1 MYRDRFKRLVCS
13 AKGDADVL
21 SIIEDAMN
29 SFSHYVNTV
38 YSMEIHLQTLR
49 FRLEGDA
56 YRDAVME
63 LDRRRHSAHEAA
75 IASCAVINR
84 VADRI
89 RARHLYTGNLE
100 NRYEVAEFCM
110 AIVDEMFRGRTM
122 CTISELLKSA

>member
-89 RARHLYTGNLE
+89 GNLE

>member
-13 AKGDADVL
+13 DKGDADVL

-63 LDRRRHSAHEAA
+63 LDRGPPPVHRKSGEP
-75 IASCAVINR
+75 V
-84 VADRI
+84 
-89 RARHLYTGNLE
+89 
-100 NRYEVAEFCM
+100 
-110 AIVDEMFRGRTM
+110 RGG
-122 CTISELLKSA
+122 